1 MLVPPS
7 DVDAI
12 VGAIKSLDSDA
23 LRREAMVRAA
33 WQWAAADTMEV
44 QIPRVVRFI
53 KDRIGVESLT

>member
-1 MLVPPS
+1 
-7 DVDAI
+7 VDAI